1 MRGWVNTLLVVGVVS
16 ILSLTTA
23 LATDKKKNKEHR
35 HHHAHSHGAGK
46 ISMAFDGLK
55 GRIELEITADSI
67 LGFEHEAKSDTDK
80 ATLAAAIKNFQNDF
94 AKMVQLDAASECL
107 LTADKVEQ
115 KIEGKKSKHSD
126 FKASYNVECKKTIL
140 NTTIK
145 FNFAQ
150 YQNIHDLDVTI
161 LVDQLQKNIEV
172 SNKESS
178 ILLK

>member
-1 MRGWVNTLLVVGVVS
+1 MRGWINTLLVVGVVS

-46 ISMAFDGLK
+46 MSMAFDGLK
-55 GRIELEITADSI
+55 GRIELEIAADSI
-67 LGFEHEAKSDTDK
+67 LGFEHEAKSDANK
-80 ATLAAAIKNFQNDF
+80 ATLAAAVKNFQNDF
-94 AKMVQLDAASECL
+94 GKMVQFDAASECL

-115 KIEGKKSKHSD
+115 KIEDKKSKHSD